1 MSGAPR
7 PIPAAADEDVPS
19 RHQTPGVRYGG
30 HGPKIEEAIAAL
42 QAAGQ
47 LMAGLRSSERDK
59 RIENWLRGCGY
70 RGDELPSRW
79 AIWRYF
85 RATR

>member
-1 MSGAPR
+1 MPIPTPQPHDALSDAPGRTPVGAP
-7 PIPAAADEDVPS
+7 
-19 RHQTPGVRYGG
+19 YGG